1 MRILIAPSGYKECLD
16 AVDVA
21 HAIAQGIR
29 RAAPYIEV
37 AELPLVDGGEGTA
50 ATLARV
56 TGGDVVPVT
65 VTGPVGQSVDSHFA
79 LLGGTS
85 LGVAVVELAAA
96 AGLTLVPRD
105 CRDPRITTSR
115 GVGELIKAA
124 LDTGARHILIGC
136 GDSGVNDGGAGLVQA
151 LGARLLDAEGNDVA
165 GCGEG
170 LEHLDRI
177 DLSGLDPRIAE
188 TRIEVAC
195 NIKNVL
201 TGPEGVARVY
211 GPQKGASPEEV
222 ERLAAALDRYADI
235 IERDVGCDVRLIPG
249 GGASGG
255 VGAGLHA
262 LLGAE
267 LRSRFDVLLPH
278 FDLDNQIAEADLVIS
293 AEGGLDSKTVRG
305 KIPAEV
311 GDRARALGV
320 PTIVLA
326 GSIGDDA
333 DVVRLHGVAS
343 FFSSMTAPSSLED
356 AISHARHDIAQVA
369 ENVMRTFMVGMS
381 LANQVASNQRRAVAH
396 A

>member
-21 HAIAQGIR
+21 KAIAQGIR

-56 TGGDVVPVT
+56 TGGDIIPVT
-65 VTGPVGQSVDSHFA
+65 VTGPMGNPVESHFA
-79 LLGGTS
+79 LLGGSS

-105 CRDPRITTSR
+105 CRDPRLTTSR

-136 GDSGVNDGGAGLVQA
+136 GDSGVNDGGVGLAQA
-151 LGARLLDAEGNDVA
+151 LGARLLDRNGQDIP
-165 GCGEG
+165 GCGLG
-170 LEHLDRI
+170 LDQLDRI

-195 NIKNVL
+195 NIKNLL

-211 GPQKGASPEEV
+211 GPQKGASPEDV
-222 ERLAAALDRYADI
+222 EQLAAALDRYADI
-235 IERDVGCDVRLIPG
+235 IERDIGCDVRLIPG

-278 FDLDNQIAEADLVIS
+278 FDLDNQISQADLVIT
-293 AEGGLDSKTVRG
+293 AEGGLDFKTVRG

-311 GDRARALGV
+311 GDRARALGI

-326 GSIGDDA
+326 GSIGDNA

-343 FFSSMTAPSSLED
+343 FFSSMTAPSTLED
-356 AISHARHDIAQVA
+356 AITHARRDITQVA
-369 ENVMRTFMVGMS
+369 ENVMRTFMIGMS
-381 LANQVASNQRRAVAH
+381 LANQAAFNQRRTMAYA
-396 A
+396 